1 MSTFFRVGL
10 SFWLLISASVLQA
23 DPLAPGLWA
32 VEEIAAQQANNP
44 DKKDA
49 SQTAKSHY
57 QITWKRALKSEPG
70 FFPSAQLPASCTDI
84 SARHTRIEGTA
95 RLQTWQ
101 SACDWQTV
109 QGQAFEV
116 SGLTGSQVG
125 VLLRISTLSGE
136 HYHRMLSGEHNRYTV
151 PPKESALEIF
161 ENYLVSGFEHL
172 LTGLDHVLFVILL
185 ALLVGWNR
193 KLIATITLF
202 TLGHSLTLSLTIMGL
217 VNFPSALVETLIALS
232 IVLAAAELAQPDKLS
247 LFAKKP
253 GWMSGGFGLLHG
265 MGFAGALSQV
275 GLPSGEIPLALAAF
289 NIGIEL
295 GQLAVIGAL
304 FVFVGGAQRL
314 LKSPWVNRPLANILW
329 PQAEQNGTLS
339 VSWVTLLTAYAI
351 GAIAALWFWQR
362 LLGY

>member
-1 MSTFFRVGL
+1 MTPLFRIGL
-10 SFWLLISASVLQA
+10 SVWLLISANVLQA

-32 VEEIAAQQANNP
+32 MEEIPAQLDNDPQQSVGNSSRAN
-44 DKKDA
+44 
-49 SQTAKSHY
+49 HY
-57 QITWKRALKSEPG
+57 QVTWKRALKSEPG
-70 FFPSAQLPASCTDI
+70 FTPRPQLPVSCTDS
-84 SARHTRIEGTA
+84 SARHTRTEGTA

-101 SACDWQTV
+101 SRCDWQAI

-116 SGLTGSQVG
+116 TGLTGSQVG
-125 VLLRISTLSGE
+125 VLLRISTLKGE
-136 HYHRMLSGEHNRYTV
+136 HYHRMLSGERSRYTV
-151 PPKESALEIF
+151 PEKESALDVF

-193 KLIATITLF
+193 KLIFTITLF
-202 TLGHSLTLSLTIMGL
+202 TLGHSLTLSLTILGL
-217 VNFPSALVETLIALS
+217 VSFPSALVETLIAFS
-232 IVLAAAELAQPDKLS
+232 IVLAAAELAQPDKLN
-247 LFAKKP
+247 LFSQKP

-304 FVFVGGAQRL
+304 FISVRGVQKLLLSAFVNQSLRNL
-314 LKSPWVNRPLANILW
+314 VW
-329 PQAEQNGTLS
+329 PQHEQAGTLRI
-339 VSWVTLLTAYAI
+339 SWVTLFTAYAI

>member
-1 MSTFFRVGL
+1 MSTFFRISL
-10 SFWLLISASVLQA
+10 SFWLLVGANVLQA

-32 VEEIAAQQANNP
+32 IEEITTQ
-44 DKKDA
+44 
-49 SQTAKSHY
+49 QTADTQTEKSLY

-70 FFPSAQLPASCTDI
+70 FFPSAQLPSVCTDI
-84 SARHTRIEGTA
+84 SPRQTRIEGTA

-101 SACDWQTV
+101 SACEWLKI
-109 QGQAFEV
+109 QGQSFEV

-136 HYHRMLSGEHNRYTV
+136 HYHRMLSGEHNTYKV
-151 PPKESALEIF
+151 PPKESALAIF

-185 ALLVGWNR
+185 ALLVGWQR
-193 KLIATITLF
+193 KLIVTITLF

-217 VNFPSALVETLIALS
+217 VSFPSALVETLIAFS
-232 IVLAAAELAQPDKLS
+232 IVLAAAELAQPDKLN
-247 LFAKKP
+247 LFATKP

-295 GQLAVIGAL
+295 GQLLVIGAL
-304 FVFVGGAQRL
+304 FVLVIGTQRL
-314 LKSPWVNRPLANILW
+314 LKSQWINRSLADRIW
-329 PQAEQNGTLS
+329 PQFQHEKNGTLGIN
-339 VSWVTLLTAYAI
+339 WITLLTAYSI